1 MQMETG
7 LSWLDSITWG
17 IINLGWHYL
26 CKYPPVLPSWNRNI
40 STTKH
45 THIEGFLKYLYLQII
60 HFDRMFH
67 CKPSILGYPHLWKP
81 HETSISSHFCNSWHT
96 VHIVFALCESSESP
110 HPWWCQSGSRL
121 WMWHLARC
129 ANLVEHLLVR
139 WRFDPWHRSLL
150 RSFED
155 VDSVM
160 WFLSS
165 INCCPWKSQVFNYRV
180 CKLMRITICLKCPA
194 LLRCIGT
201 KNGGTPHLRVL
212 QGAIDVKDM
221 LSVMALVAVPCLTS
235 QEQ

>member
-1 MQMETG
+1 V
-7 LSWLDSITWG
+7 
-17 IINLGWHYL
+17 L
-26 CKYPPVLPSWNRNI
+26 CASQLLI
-40 STTKH
+40 D
-45 THIEGFLKYLYLQII
+45 LQVN
-60 HFDRMFH
+60 
-67 CKPSILGYPHLWKP
+67 SHLVVKNK
-81 HETSISSHFCNSWHT
+81 T
-96 VHIVFALCESSESP
+96 SESCFIGLCRLIISGIYIFS
-110 HPWWCQSGSRL
+110 CQSGSRL